1 MYVYIFKL
9 FIPPVKQKKVYIY
22 KHFKELK
29 SKKKPKFK
37 KKNHINNQT
46 YLPNIQNTKKY
57 LKLLYIKE
65 KKYKIKKDFRDPK
78 PNKS

>member
-37 KKNHINNQT
+37 KKITSTTKHISLISKTQK
-46 YLPNIQNTKKY
+46 NISNF
-57 LKLLYIKE
+57 YISKR
-65 KKYKIKKDFRDPK
+65 KNIK
-78 PNKS
+78 